1 MASIRKRGKVWCYAF
16 IGGDGIR
23 RERAGCSDKRETE
36 RMASAAEAE
45 AAKVRAGFVDARDLA
60 LKDHAK
66 APLAQHL
73 RDWEASM
80 TAKGLTPRH
89 VGMFAARV
97 NRLVAMVAGA
107 SAAETER
114 SRAERH
120 GEKAREFDAKMARLI
135 APARLGDLTAER
147 VQKALGAL
155 RDSGASLQ
163 TLNHH
168 RAAIRAFDLWLFD
181 SGRTRESALRS
192 VRGYNAKEDRRHDRR
207 TIGLEELQRLIE
219 TAHQGPARA
228 KVPGPVRALAYRL
241 AVASGLRYS
250 ELRSIRPESFDWRA
264 SPPTV
269 RIAPAYEKTRKEA
282 VIPLADDLA
291 SDLKPLAES
300 VPRGEP
306 VFPLPKDKGAK
317 LLRFDLERAGIP
329 YVDDSGLVFD
339 FHAQRCTTATL
350 LDQAGVS
357 PRVAQRVMRHATPGL
372 TDRYTRPR
380 AIDVEAAALSVPS
393 LKPEADKPDAS
404 ILKATGTEGSS
415 GQAPTPQE
423 AEECTDV
430 QPISKVFAAHLP
442 HGGRVLTRDHSD
454 SCAMTDSHVDE
465 LMKGL
470 EAQNTGFCG
479 SVRDDSGGSEER
491 RRPDSNRGWRFCRP
505 LPYHLATAPGAGGGG
520 ECSPSP
526 RQGLQD
532 TQALDAGQEDLGA
545 TLEGIR
551 RRGRMRGRL
560 RGRRRAPGGRLGL

>member
-1 MASIRKRGKVWCYAF
+1 MASIRRRGKIWYYAY
-16 IGGDGIR
+16 IDADGIR
-23 RERAGCSDKRETE
+23 RERKGCSDRRETE
-36 RMASAAEAE
+36 RMAAHAEAE
-45 AAKVRAGFVDARDLA
+45 AAKIRAGLADPKDIARR
-60 LKDHAK
+60 DHAK

-80 TAKGLTPRH
+80 AAKGLTPRH
-89 VGMFAARV
+89 VAMFAARA
-97 NRLVAMVAGA
+97 NRLAAMIAGA

-114 SRAERH
+114 TRAERH
-120 GEKAREFDAKMARLI
+120 GEKAREFDAKMVRLT

-147 VQKALGAL
+147 VQKALASL

-192 VRGYNAKEDRRHDRR
+192 VRGFNAKEDRRHDRR
-207 TIGLEELQRLIE
+207 TIGLDELQRLIE
-219 TAHQGPARA
+219 TAHRGPARA

-250 ELRSIRPESFDWRA
+250 ELRSIRPESFDWQA
-264 SPPTV
+264 SPATV
-269 RIAPAYEKTRKEA
+269 CIAPAYEKTRKEA
-282 VIPLADDLA
+282 LIPLADDLA
-291 SDLKPLAES
+291 SDLRPLAES

-372 TDRYTRPR
+372 TDKYTKPR
-380 AIDVEAAALSVPS
+380 AVDLEAAALAVPT
-393 LKPEADKPDAS
+393 LRPEPDKPQAS
-404 ILKATGTEGSS
+404 TLAATGTEG
-415 GQAPTPQE
+415 APGHVPTTIK

-442 HGGRVLTRDHSD
+442 HGACGKARYDSD
-454 SCAMTDSHVDE
+454 SCAITDSHADE
-465 LMKGL
+465 PMKGL
-470 EAQNTGFCG
+470 EAQNTGFYG
-479 SVRDDSGGSEER
+479 SVRDDSGRDDER

-505 LPYHLATAPGAGGGG
+505 LPYHLATAPGREKSGG
-520 ECSPSP
+520 
-526 RQGLQD
+526 
-532 TQALDAGQEDLGA
+532 
-545 TLEGIR
+545 
-551 RRGRMRGRL
+551 
-560 RGRRRAPGGRLGL
+560 